1 MPATRARAANRA
13 NVLRVEQSP
22 GPTRVA
28 AMVILR
34 LCTWLL
40 LLAASSSPQPAH
52 AQRVQAR
59 GPDEALALEPPP
71 PPRVWRTVGLGVAGA
86 LTAFLAHE
94 TGHVFAN
101 LMMGNNP
108 HFEGTMVFGAIP
120 FVVVSP
126 GIDCDPA
133 PCRDRSGERFRAG
146 RRGNFFIVTA
156 GFHVQHLLDEVLL
169 SQEPAL
175 KSRYAPFQKG
185 MLLFNLFLSC
195 LYAGGAFT
203 GLEDPHGDL
212 VNASELSHFR
222 EAWLASLLLV
232 PVALDTYRF
241 FVPASRW
248 SPWVSRGAKA
258 ALLGL
263 NFSF

>member
-1 MPATRARAANRA
+1 MALLRALIVMGVFGLLPATMLPASARA
-13 NVLRVEQSP
+13 QSVSISYAP
-22 GPTRVA
+22 AQPP
-28 AMVILR
+28 
-34 LCTWLL
+34 
-40 LLAASSSPQPAH
+40 AASF
-52 AQRVQAR
+52 AR
-59 GPDEALALEPPP
+59 RL
-71 PPRVWRTVGLGVAGA
+71 GLGAAGV

-94 TGHVFAN
+94 TGHIFAN

-108 HFEGTMVFGAIP
+108 HFEGTLVFGFVP

-126 GIDCDPA
+126 GIT
-133 PCRDRSGERFRAG
+133 CRGERCVDRSGEHFAGG
-146 RRGNFFIVTA
+146 RRGNYFIVTA

-169 SQEPAL
+169 GAEPNLRTRA
-175 KSRYAPFQKG
+175 APFQKG

-212 VNASELSHFR
+212 VNAATLSGFH

-232 PVALDTYRF
+232 PVALDAYRF
-241 FVPASRW
+241 FVPSSRW

>member
-1 MPATRARAANRA
+1 MKLPEGRAHVCAGSRFIA
-13 NVLRVEQSP
+13 
-22 GPTRVA
+22 
-28 AMVILR
+28 R
-34 LCTWLL
+34 LAPWLL
-40 LLAASSSPQPAH
+40 LIAAGLAPQLARAQTVRIHHEPEPAAAPSLAISP
-52 AQRVQAR
+52 
-59 GPDEALALEPPP
+59 EPPP
-71 PPRVWRTVGLGVAGA
+71 ALWRTVGLGFAGA

-108 HFEGTMVFGAIP
+108 QFEGTMVFGAIP

-126 GIDCDPA
+126 GIDCDPT
-133 PCRDRSGERFRAG
+133 PCTDRGGERFRAG
-146 RRGNFFIVTA
+146 RRGNYFIVTA

-169 SQEPAL
+169 SREPSL

-195 LYAGGAFT
+195 LYAGGAYT

-212 VNASELSHFR
+212 VNAAETSRFR

-232 PVALDTYRF
+232 PVAMDTYRF
-241 FVPASRW
+241 FVPSSRW

-263 NFSF
+263 NFTF